1 MKRVTAEKDS
11 VYKGF
16 QRFRKLTAGKCLHAP
31 KPPALPAAPYPD
43 IQYSIFLSLRRSGTN
58 CGQRQNLRRFVFGR
72 SGETSHKQRTFGLF
86 VFLRYLRF
94 ILLPKQAGDRYPT
107 SRYSVL
113 GGKSVSGKL
122 CGSGGFIRHFFC
134 DGKSSR
140 LLCVSVKIPV
150 CVMDSFFAVC
160 RIAKRKGGAGL
171 SGKASEMRGSEPGN
185 LSEQQTSE
193 NRCYYSKVL
202 KKSQGRTAGIICS
215 AAKRNPFL

>member
-1 MKRVTAEKDS
+1 MKIFNFSVKSVSGQICGQKFFAETHGGGKA
-11 VYKGF
+11 
-16 QRFRKLTAGKCLHAP
+16 RKCEKNGDFEC
-31 KPPALPAAPYPD
+31 
-43 IQYSIFLSLRRSGTN
+43 FRRSAYEAVT
-58 CGQRQNLRRFVFGR
+58 R
-72 SGETSHKQRTFGLF
+72 SQKL
-86 VFLRYLRF
+86 V
-94 ILLPKQAGDRYPT
+94 GDRYPT

-122 CGSGGFIRHFFC
+122 CGSGGCIRHFFC

-171 SGKASEMRGSEPGN
+171 TGKASEMRGSEPGN

-215 AAKRNPFL
+215 AAERNPFL